1 MSKETI
7 TFRLDSEKRKSLD
20 EIALLLERDRS
31 FVLNEAI
38 NAYLEMH
45 SWQLDHIQEGIRQA
59 DAGEFASP
67 EEVAAIFAKW
77 RK

>member
-20 EIALLLERDRS
+20 EIAVLLDRDRS
-31 FVLNEAI
+31 YVLNEAI
-38 NAYLEMH
+38 NAYLEIH
-45 SWQLDHIQEGIRQA
+45 SWQLEHIKEGLRQS

-67 EEVAAIFAKW
+67 EEVAAKFAKW

>member
-20 EIALLLERDRS
+20 EIALLLDRDRS

-38 NAYLEMH
+38 NTYLEIH
-45 SWQLDHIQEGIRQA
+45 SWQLDHIKEGVRQA
-59 DAGEFASP
+59 DTGEFASP